1 MKKMSTL
8 VLLRVGSSLSKTG
21 SIKKA
26 EKNMEK
32 AVKYSW
38 SNEKK
43 TCYEKALNKLAKRD
57 VN

>member
-1 MKKMSTL
+1 MSTL